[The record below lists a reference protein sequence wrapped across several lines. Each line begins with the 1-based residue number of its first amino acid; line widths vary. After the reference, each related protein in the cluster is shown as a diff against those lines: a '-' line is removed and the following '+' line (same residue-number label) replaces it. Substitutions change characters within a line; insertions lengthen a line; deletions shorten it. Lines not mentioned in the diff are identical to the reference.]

1 MPELGFVQEVI
12 ATKTAVKKFLPDS
25 RRKVIRTRLLSQLN
39 ILNGAGDNNFA
50 PKDFATRAEAAVVI
64 YKLYNSFKK

>member
-25 RRKVIRTRLLSQLN
+25 RVIRTRLLSQLN
-39 ILNGAGDNNFA
+39 ILNGVGDNNFA